1 MDKSSYAQITA
12 SQTSPIKLMPLSTP
26 FAHHVKTLV
35 HLPNEHFKNIFIKTR
50 TLFFAALLVTF
61 FFKIFQQRPGS
72 PWSDMT
78 NLNVP

>member
-12 SQTSPIKLMPLSTP
+12 SQTSPIKPMPLSTP

-50 TLFFAALLVTF
+50 TLFFATLLVTF
-61 FFKIFQQRPGS
+61 FFKSFSKDPAALGL
-72 PWSDMT
+72 T
-78 NLNVP
+78 